1 MRANKASHKD
11 IIVKYLKK
19 LDTGVNTEKDPDE
32 NRERSSWKQE
42 FSMKIEKRNVR
53 MKGKG
58 GDYFE
63 MNEEWIVS
71 LMEMI

>member
-1 MRANKASHKD
+1 MRAKKALHKD
-11 IIVKYLKK
+11 INVKYLKK
-19 LDTGVNTEKDPDE
+19 RDTRVNSEDDPDE

-42 FSMKIEKRNVR
+42 FSTKIEKRNVR
-53 MKGKG
+53 MKRKG

-63 MNEEWIVS
+63 MNKEWISS